1 MPSYGTIFSPVFP
14 EHGQEEVDVAEGTSQ
29 ASPLIEDRVAGN
41 TEAESTAAEDAEE
54 LLIEEISID
63 GMCGV
68 Y

>member
-1 MPSYGTIFSPVFP
+1 MDQTATDETVLDQSVPARPAQDEP
-14 EHGQEEVDVAEGTSQ
+14 EIAD
-29 ASPLIEDRVAGN
+29 
-41 TEAESTAAEDAEE
+41 E

>member
-1 MPSYGTIFSPVFP
+1 MPSAP
-14 EHGQEEVDVAEGTSQ
+14 
-29 ASPLIEDRVAGN
+29 N
-41 TEAESTAAEDAEE
+41 AAETVDEHTDADPELVADE

>member
-1 MPSYGTIFSPVFP
+1 MDN
-14 EHGQEEVDVAEGTSQ
+14 QEIAEVRDTATFEPMS
-29 ASPLIEDRVAGN
+29 
-41 TEAESTAAEDAEE
+41 EAVIDEE

>member
-1 MPSYGTIFSPVFP
+1 M
-14 EHGQEEVDVAEGTSQ
+14 ENEEIVEVRDQ
-29 ASPLIEDRVAGN
+29 AAGEP
-41 TEAESTAAEDAEE
+41 TGDAVIDEE

>member
-1 MPSYGTIFSPVFP
+1 MDNQEIVEVRDTATTEPV
-14 EHGQEEVDVAEGTSQ
+14 G
-29 ASPLIEDRVAGN
+29 
-41 TEAESTAAEDAEE
+41 EAVIDEE

>member
-1 MPSYGTIFSPVFP
+1 MENQEIVEVRDEATGEPVGEATI
-14 EHGQEEVDVAEGTSQ
+14 D
-29 ASPLIEDRVAGN
+29 
-41 TEAESTAAEDAEE
+41 EE

>member
-1 MPSYGTIFSPVFP
+1 MENDVIVESKSGT
-14 EHGQEEVDVAEGTSQ
+14 
-29 ASPLIEDRVAGN
+29 L
-41 TEAESTAAEDAEE
+41 ESGDAAVEEE

>member
-1 MPSYGTIFSPVFP
+1 MSPITLERPAV
-14 EHGQEEVDVAEGTSQ
+14 EHDAADLLDDS
-29 ASPLIEDRVAGN
+29 ADLLDED
-41 TEAESTAAEDAEE
+41 DE

>member
-1 MPSYGTIFSPVFP
+1 M
-14 EHGQEEVDVAEGTSQ
+14 ENEEIVDVCDQ
-29 ASPLIEDRVAGN
+29 ATGEPAG
-41 TEAESTAAEDAEE
+41 DAVIDEE

>member
-1 MPSYGTIFSPVFP
+1 M
-14 EHGQEEVDVAEGTSQ
+14 
-29 ASPLIEDRVAGN
+29 
-41 TEAESTAAEDAEE
+41 ESTETAVTVEISAQIAGVVTSNAQVAVEE

>member
-1 MPSYGTIFSPVFP
+1 MPGAQRRAPTGYDVGMEQETSDLETTDDAPVADDV
-14 EHGQEEVDVAEGTSQ
+14 VD
-29 ASPLIEDRVAGN
+29 
-41 TEAESTAAEDAEE
+41 E